1 MLRRSIIISV
11 TIVFLFGSSTTE
23 AYIDVNDGDKHII
36 DYATNACVRVD
47 WQTPQAGTQVELVF
61 GGSVEFLK
69 AYNNSLAFVSGG
81 SIGSRLEA
89 WDNSQATVSGGS
101 VFGVVT
107 ARSSLFTMSD
117 GTIERYM
124 SCDENSQVVISGGSI
139 GSVSSDWLD
148 VHDNSQLLIIGGTI
162 DVTLWAYDNGQI
174 TLFGNDFAIDGIP
187 VDYGQYSGR
196 YRWSTLTG
204 TLFNGEILDCYFSIY
219 DDASI
224 ILAPKPAIEV
234 YVDIKPVDC
243 PNPLNVKSK
252 SVLPVAILGTEDF
265 DVNTIDIASV
275 RLDGVAPVR
284 SSYEDVGAPLADA
297 NECECTTE
305 GPDGYLDLT
314 LKFKTQEIV
323 EAIGEVNHGEV
334 LPMVLT
340 GVLSD
345 ETPIEGADCIVIR
358 GKHKPSNK
366 ADINK
371 DGVVNSLDFAILA
384 KNWLQSNTIDD

>member
-1 MLRRSIIISV
+1 MKMKLNLV
-11 TIVFLFGSSTTE
+11 LATIVLLFGSSTTE
-23 AYIDVNDGDKHII
+23 AYTDFNDGGKHII
-36 DYATNACVRVD
+36 DYWTTASVRVD
-47 WQTPQAGTQVELVF
+47 WQTPQAGTQVDVVF

-69 AYNNSLAFVSGG
+69 AYNDSLVNISGG
-81 SIGSRLEA
+81 STRSRLET

-124 SCDENSQVVISGGSI
+124 SCNENSQVVISGGSI
-139 GSVSSDWLD
+139 GSVSSDWLA

-174 TLFGNDFAIDGIP
+174 TVFGSAFAIDGIP

-196 YRWSTLTG
+196 YRWCKLTG
-204 TLFNGEILDCYFSIY
+204 TLINGEPLDCYFSIY

-224 ILAPKPAIEV
+224 ILAPEPAIEV
-234 YVDIKPVDC
+234 YVDIKPTSC

-252 SVLPVAILGTEDF
+252 GVLPVAILGSEDF

-284 SSYEDVGAPLADA
+284 SSYEDVAAPLADSD
-297 NECECTTE
+297 ECECTTE

-323 EAIGEVNHGEV
+323 EAIGEVNHGDV
-334 LPMVLT
+334 LPMMLT

-358 GKHKPSNK
+358 GKHKPFNK

-384 KNWLQSNTIDD
+384 ENWLQSNTIDD